1 MNLFAKRVGVHNIYI
16 FDDIFCKSKCQNLGK
31 MNEI

>member
-16 FDDIFCKSKCQNLGK
+16 FDDIFASRNAKIWEK
-31 MNEI
+31 